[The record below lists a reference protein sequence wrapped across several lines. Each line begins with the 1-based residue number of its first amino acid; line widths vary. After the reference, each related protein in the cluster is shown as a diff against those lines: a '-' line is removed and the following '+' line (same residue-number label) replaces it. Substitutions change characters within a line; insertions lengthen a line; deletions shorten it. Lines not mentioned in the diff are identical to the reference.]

1 VWKQGLHLDPAIY
14 LMNEESGGFGSGSVQ
29 MAVLSSSADTAAV
42 RGVAKDGTTH
52 SGYQYSSSSS

>member
-1 VWKQGLHLDPAIY
+1 
-14 LMNEESGGFGSGSVQ
+14 MNEESGGFGSGSVQ
-29 MAVLSSSADTAAV
+29 MAVLSSTADTAAV